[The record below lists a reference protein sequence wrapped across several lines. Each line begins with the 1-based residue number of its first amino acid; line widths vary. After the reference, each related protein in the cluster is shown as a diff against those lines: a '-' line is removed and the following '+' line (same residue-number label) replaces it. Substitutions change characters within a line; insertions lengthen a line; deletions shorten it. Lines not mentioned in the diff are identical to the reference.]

1 MRMILASTNRGK
13 FQEMKEQ
20 LLPYGIDL
28 IFGGDLPSPP
38 YVEETGATYEENAFL
53 KARAWASSAK
63 VPALADDSGL
73 EVDAL
78 GGAPG
83 VHSARVVPGKDSAR
97 TEWLLEA
104 IKDADDRSARFV
116 CSIAVVF
123 PDGRSPLAVTEYCA
137 GRIAAS
143 PAGESGFGYDPVF
156 IPDGYEKTFSELGVD
171 IKNTISHRAKA
182 VKSIAE
188 MLRPVI
194 E

>member
-13 FQEMKEQ
+13 YLEMKEQ
-20 LLPYGIDL
+20 LRPYGIEL
-28 IFGGDLPSPP
+28 LFGGDFPFPP
-38 YVEETGATYEENAFL
+38 YVEETGSTYGENAFL
-53 KARAWASSAK
+53 KARAWALSAK
-63 VPALADDSGL
+63 MPVLADDSGL

-104 IKDADDRSARFV
+104 IKGADDRSARFV

-137 GRIAAS
+137 GRIAES

-156 IPDGYEKTFSELGVD
+156 IPDGYDKTFSELGSD

>member
-104 IKDADDRSARFV
+104 IKGADDRSARFV

>member
-63 VPALADDSGL
+63 LPALADDSGL

-104 IKDADDRSARFV
+104 IKGADDRSARFV

-182 VKSIAE
+182 VESIAE

>member
-63 VPALADDSGL
+63 LPALADDSGL

-104 IKDADDRSARFV
+104 IKGADDRSARFV
-116 CSIAVVF
+116 CSLAVVF

-137 GRIAAS
+137 ATVTYVRPAAAS
-143 PAGESGFGYDPVF
+143 
-156 IPDGYEKTFSELGVD
+156 
-171 IKNTISHRAKA
+171 A
-182 VKSIAE
+182 VE
-188 MLRPVI
+188 FQL
-194 E
+194 

>member
-1 MRMILASTNRGK
+1 MILASTNRGK

-38 YVEETGATYEENAFL
+38 YVEETGATSEENAFL

-63 VPALADDSGL
+63 LPALADDSGL

-104 IKDADDRSARFV
+104 IKGADDRSARFV

>member
-1 MRMILASTNRGK
+1 MILASTNRGK

-63 VPALADDSGL
+63 LPALADDSGL

-104 IKDADDRSARFV
+104 IKGADDRSARFV

>member
-13 FQEMKEQ
+13 YREMKEQ
-20 LLPYGIDL
+20 LLPCGTEL
-28 IFGGDLPSPP
+28 LFGGDLPSPP
-38 YVEETGATYEENAFL
+38 HVEETGATYEENALL
-53 KARAWASSAK
+53 KARAWALSAK
-63 VPALADDSGL
+63 LPVIADDSGL

-104 IKDADDRSARFV
+104 IKGADDRSARFV

-123 PDGRSPLAVTEYCA
+123 PDERSPLTVTEYCT
-137 GRIAAS
+137 GRIAES

-156 IPDGYEKTFSELGVD
+156 IPDGYDKTFSELGPD
-171 IKNTISHRAKA
+171 IKNAISHRAKA

-188 MLRPVI
+188 ILKPVI

>member
-63 VPALADDSGL
+63 LPALADDSGL

-104 IKDADDRSARFV
+104 IKGADDRSARFV